1 MGTEIV
7 IEVETDTVPEAGETI
22 GETARTEGLIGM

>member
-7 IEVETDTVPEAGETI
+7 IEVETDTVPEPGETI
-22 GETARTEGLIGM
+22 GDTAGTEGLIGM

>member
-7 IEVETDTVPEAGETI
+7 IEVETDTVPEAGETA
-22 GETARTEGLIGM
+22 GTEGLICM